1 MIRDRAQ
8 KKLWLVHD
16 IYIQKMAAKFQLINR
31 NTLSILLLVLE
42 LMKFTREA
50 YPKDMKRYQEKVRTV
65 LYIAILIR
73 PDVAYIAAM
82 LS

>member
-1 MIRDRAQ
+1 
-8 KKLWLVHD
+8 
-16 IYIQKMAAKFQLINR
+16 
-31 NTLSILLLVLE
+31 
-42 LMKFTREA
+42 MKFTREV

-73 PDVAYIAAM
+73 PDMAYIAAM

>member
-1 MIRDRAQ
+1 
-8 KKLWLVHD
+8 
-16 IYIQKMAAKFQLINR
+16 MAAKFQLINR

-73 PDVAYIAAM
+73 PDVVYIAVM